1 MARPKVNSEDK
12 KNKLLQIKL
21 SIKDML
27 RLKEAAQKDHDNIT
41 NFARKCILKTLN
53 GQGQH

>member
-27 RLKEAAQKDHDNIT
+27 RLKEMAKNNHDTIT
-41 NFARKCILKTLN
+41 NFARRCILVKLN
-53 GQGQH
+53 GIK